1 MAGLFY
7 EEKIVHS
14 ATGARPAQWPHV
26 YLKLVPIMTTLP
38 LLSANMFIAWTAYFV
53 GTASPGPSNLA
64 IMSIASTDGRKAAFS
79 FAAGVVCGSC
89 FWAALAALGLSAAL
103 LAFSG
108 LMAGLK
114 IFGGCYLLWLAFKS
128 GRSALRPASSTAS
141 SANVDLSLRRLYSR
155 GLLMHL
161 TNPKAIL
168 VWISVVA
175 LAAPAHGGGAPH
187 MLTTVAGCLA
197 IGIAVFGSYAALFS
211 TPFARRA
218 YTSMRR
224 WLDGGLAVVFG
235 FAGLKLLT
243 SRT

>member
-1 MAGLFY
+1 MAIHLTNTPF
-7 EEKIVHS
+7 
-14 ATGARPAQWPHV
+14 
-26 YLKLVPIMTTLP
+26 PIMTGLLP
-38 LLSANMFIAWTAYFV
+38 FFSANVLIAWTAYFV

-79 FAAGVVCGSC
+79 FAAGVICGSC
-89 FWAALAALGLSAAL
+89 FWATLAALGLSAAL

-108 LMAGLK
+108 LMAGVK
-114 IFGGCYLLWLAFKS
+114 IAGGCYLLWLAFKS
-128 GRSALRPASSTAS
+128 GRSALRPASSVINGA
-141 SANVDLSLRRLYSR
+141 SANLSLRRLYSR

-175 LAAPAHGGGAPH
+175 LASPTNGGAPH
-187 MLTTVAGCLA
+187 MLMTVAGCIA
-197 IGIAVFGSYAALFS
+197 IGMTVFGSYAALFS
-211 TPFARRA
+211 TPLARRV

-235 FAGLKLLT
+235 FAGVKLLA
-243 SRT
+243 SRA

>member
-1 MAGLFY
+1 MTSLPILTADVLFAY
-7 EEKIVHS
+7 S
-14 ATGARPAQWPHV
+14 
-26 YLKLVPIMTTLP
+26 
-38 LLSANMFIAWTAYFV
+38 AYFL

-64 IMSIASTDGRKAAFS
+64 IMSIATADGRKAAFA

-89 FWAALAALGLSAAL
+89 FWAMLAALGLSAAL

-108 LMAGLK
+108 LMVGLK

-128 GRSALRPASSTAS
+128 GRSAWQPRPAQARAS
-141 SANVDLSLRRLYSR
+141 GAHLSLRRLYAR
-155 GLLMHL
+155 GLLLHL

-175 LAAPAHGGGAPH
+175 LASPANGGAPH

-197 IGIAVFGSYAALFS
+197 IGMLVFGSYAALFS
-211 TPFARRA
+211 TPLARRV
-218 YTSMRR
+218 YGSIRR

-235 FAGLKLLT
+235 LAGLKMLT
-243 SRT
+243 SRA